1 MLPILREPCDE
12 SVIRSLPAA
21 APCSKRAGRW
31 VLAAT
36 TLASSMAFIDGT
48 VVNVALP
55 ALQANLNAT
64 IVDVQWVIEAY
75 SLLLAALLLV
85 GGSLG
90 DHYGRRRIF
99 LIGTALFALASA
111 WCGLAPNTAQL
122 ISARAA
128 QGLGAA
134 LLVPGSLA
142 IISSSFPEKERGR
155 AIGTWSGFS
164 AITTAVGPVI
174 GGWLIEHI
182 SWRAVFFINIPIA
195 LLVIFI
201 SLGSVPES
209 SDKESAGLDWR
220 GAIVGTLG
228 LGALV
233 YGLIESSRLGFGDR
247 SLIAA
252 LSVAIALLALFFIVE
267 ARIPHPML
275 PLSLFR
281 SRMFAGANLL
291 TFLLYGALGG
301 TLFFLP
307 LNLIQVQHYSATA
320 AGAAFLPFILIMF
333 LLSRWSGGLVERY
346 GPRLPL
352 VVGPLIAAGG
362 FALFMLPSV
371 GGSYWTNFFPA
382 TLVLGL
388 GMAISVA
395 PLTTTVMNGPT
406 YYDCNEFGCTKPR
419 RDRIGRQQ
427 CGCKVG
433 WADRHRC
440 SRNRDAPSFQSRAR
454 SATGGMECA
463 GIGIAIVAGRA
474 YKARR
479 HGASRRSRSGHATA
493 NSPRGRG
500 IFCFRFQS
508 SHDHWHGVGAS
519 RRGYRIDAH
528 RKIERLIAAAPK
540 AAGVTLPAASI
551 HLTVCEFD
559 WRCFSEHQLHSPDD
573 FVELVLSEFRIRLAK
588 IRPRMEIV
596 HHQLEIVTADVVV
609 QAGNN

>member
-1 MLPILREPCDE
+1 MSPIIREPCDE
-12 SVIRSLPAA
+12 GIIQSYPTA
-21 APCSKRAGRW
+21 APCSKSSGRW
-31 VLAAT
+31 VLTAT

-99 LIGTALFALASA
+99 LIGTALFAVASA
-111 WCGLAPNTAQL
+111 WCGLATGIAQL
-122 ISARAA
+122 IVARGA

-142 IISSSFPEKERGR
+142 IISSSFPENERGR

-252 LSVAIALLALFFIVE
+252 LAVAIALLALFFIVE

-333 LLSRWSGGLVERY
+333 LLSRWAGGLVERY

-352 VVGPLIAAGG
+352 VIGPVITAIGYVLFLLPGIGG
-362 FALFMLPSV
+362 N
-371 GGSYWTNFFPA
+371 YWTNFFAPVV
-382 TLVLGL
+382 VLGL
-388 GMAISVA
+388 GMAITVA
-395 PLTTTVMNGPT
+395 PLTTTVMSS
-406 YYDCNEFGCTKPR
+406 
-419 RDRIGRQQ
+419 IGQ
-427 CGCKVG
+427 
-433 WADRHRC
+433 
-440 SRNRDAPSFQSRAR
+440 NR
-454 SATGGMECA
+454 A
-463 GIGIAIVAGRA
+463 GIASGVNNAVARTASLIAIAVLGVVMIHVF
-474 YKARR
+474 K
-479 HGASRRSRSGHATA
+479 TNL
-493 NSPRGRG
+493 NS
-500 IFCFRFQS
+500 
-508 SHDHWHGVGAS
+508 
-519 RRGYRIDAH
+519 
-528 RKIERLIAAAPK
+528 
-540 AAGVTLPAASI
+540 
-551 HLTVCEFD
+551 
-559 WRCFSEHQLHSPDD
+559 
-573 FVELVLSEFRIRLAK
+573 
-588 IRPRMEIV
+588 
-596 HHQLEIVTADVVV
+596 
-609 QAGNN
+609 